1 MYSSIFEFILDKLQN
16 KKILKDGVMRC
27 GLGTNSVAIG
37 WNGKLY
43 GCQQDVT
50 IQEKTIM
57 QIGDLTNGI
66 NIKSHTKLLKSYI
79 KLPPSDPLHYASIE
93 FFTNL
98 FIEFTKVFPE
108 LTYELSDN
116 NNERKVIKRS
126 ELQYLASSNQYQ
138 IQGYPRRTI
147 ITDIS
152 PRNMRCFIQKQC
164 ETTPLTEQVHQVQF
178 YYKKDTNIIKPL
190 IFERSE
196 DNG

>member
-1 MYSSIFEFILDKLQN
+1 M
-16 KKILKDGVMRC
+16 KKISTFVRVENYINPMSQDIWWYYIPGF
-27 GLGTNSVAIG
+27 
-37 WNGKLY
+37 NGYEISNTGIVRSMKHYKKYPY
-43 GCQQDVT
+43 G
-50 IQEKTIM
+50 ILIRPKEI
-57 QIGDLTNGI
+57 
-66 NIKSHTKLLKSYI
+66 
-79 KLPPSDPLHYASIE
+79 SDPLE
-93 FFTNL
+93 L
-98 FIEFTKVFPE
+98 FTKVFPE

>member
-1 MYSSIFEFILDKLQN
+1 M
-16 KKILKDGVMRC
+16 KKISQFVRVENYINPMSQDIWWYYIPGF
-27 GLGTNSVAIG
+27 
-37 WNGKLY
+37 NGYEISNTGIVRSMKHYKKYPY
-43 GCQQDVT
+43 G
-50 IQEKTIM
+50 ILIRPKEI
-57 QIGDLTNGI
+57 
-66 NIKSHTKLLKSYI
+66 
-79 KLPPSDPLHYASIE
+79 SDPLE
-93 FFTNL
+93 L
-98 FIEFTKVFPE
+98 FTKVFPE